1 MIYSIENE
9 NLWVQVNDYGA
20 ELWSVYHK
28 PTKTEHL
35 WQGEASIW
43 PRRAPICFP
52 ICGEFAGGSC
62 TVAGKAYQM
71 PLHGFGRDLVHTL
84 VEKTATSLRLRLTA
98 TEQTR
103 AMYPF
108 AFQLDSIFT
117 ITGES
122 VTHTFEVT
130 NTGAGTEALP
140 FSIGYHTGYRCFHAS
155 AEQLSDC
162 ALRFDVAE
170 PAIAALDAARVAS
183 GHPSL
188 LSDEGRTMQL
198 VPDLFTDTL
207 ILMNRQSAEVSFYNR
222 ATKCGVCVGAE
233 GIPNLLLWSNCA
245 ETPYLCIEPWHGEKE
260 AAQNYGDLANKP
272 GSTLLAAGETFICT
286 QAITPL
292 HK

>member
-28 PTKTEHL
+28 PSQTEHL

-71 PLHGFGRDLVHTL
+71 PLHGFGRDFVHTL
-84 VEKTATSLRLRLTA
+84 IEKTPTSLRLRLTA
-98 TEQTR
+98 TAQTR
-103 AMYPF
+103 AIYPF
-108 AFQLDSIFT
+108 DFQLDSIFT
-117 ITGES
+117 IVGET
-122 VTHTFEVT
+122 VTHAFEVR
-130 NTGAGTEALP
+130 NTGTEALP
-140 FSIGYHTGYRCFHAS
+140 FSIGYHTGYRCFHAA

-162 ALRFDVAE
+162 ELRFDVAE
-170 PAIAALDAARVAS
+170 PSILALDAARTAA
-183 GHPSL
+183 GQESL
-188 LSDEGRTMQL
+188 LSDEGRTLQL
-198 VPDLFTDTL
+198 VPDFFTATL
-207 ILMNRQSAEVSFYNR
+207 ILTNRHSAEISFYNR

-233 GIPNLLLWSNCA
+233 GIPNLLLWSNRP

-260 AAQNYGDLANKP
+260 TAQNYGDLQHKP
-272 GSTLLAAGETFICT
+272 GSTLLPVGEVFTCA